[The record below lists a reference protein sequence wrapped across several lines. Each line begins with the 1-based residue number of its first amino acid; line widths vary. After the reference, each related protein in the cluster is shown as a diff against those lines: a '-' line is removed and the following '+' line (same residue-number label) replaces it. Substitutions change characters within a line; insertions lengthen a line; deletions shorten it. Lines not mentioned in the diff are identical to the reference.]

1 MDNPLQNA
9 YCHLHIVLVYYIN
22 LKNML
27 NKIIYFS
34 IKNKLVV
41 GLFTLALII
50 WGGYSLSKLPIDAV
64 PDITDNQVMVITVT
78 PTLAAQEVE
87 RLITFPVEQTMASI
101 PNIKEI
107 RSFSRFGLSLVTVVF
122 NEKVDIYWGRQQ
134 INERLNPAA
143 DQIPKGLGTP
153 EMAPVTTGLGEI
165 YQYVIHAKPGYEKK
179 YDAMELRTIQDWIVK
194 RQLLGTPGV
203 AEVSGFGGYVKQYE
217 IAVNPDKLNSMNV
230 SIDEIFT
237 GLEMNNQ
244 NTGGAYI
251 NKSPNAY
258 FIRSEGLVTSIE
270 DIEKIVI
277 KTNNNTPVLIRD
289 VATVQFGNSVRYG
302 AATRNGQGEI
312 VTGIVMMLKGANT
325 SEVINNV
332 KARIEQIKKTLPEGV
347 DIEPF
352 LDRKK
357 LVDNAIGTVTTNL
370 IEGALIV
377 IFILILF
384 LGNFRAGLV
393 VASVIPLSMLFAFS
407 MMNLFGVSGNLMSLG
422 AIDFGLIVDGA
433 VIIVE
438 SILHRLTSRNK
449 ELVNVGKL
457 SAQEMDEE
465 VYESTS
471 KIRNS
476 AAFGEIIILI
486 VYLPILALVGIEG
499 KMFGPMAQTVM
510 FAILGAFLLSLTYV
524 PMMSA
529 LFLSKKTTH
538 KRNFSDRM
546 MDFFQRGYNPLIR
559 SAIQNKILVV
569 SIAVGL
575 FAISV
580 FAFSRLGGEF
590 IPQLDE
596 GDFAVETRVL
606 TGSSI
611 DQIIDASTKAQKIIL
626 EKFPEVKQVVNKI
639 GSGEIPT
646 DPMPIEAGDM
656 MIILK
661 NKKEWTSATT
671 REELADTMQRAL
683 SVIPG
688 VTFGFQQPIQ
698 MRFNELITGAKQDV
712 VIKLYG
718 EDLDVLTEYAEKIGK
733 LIRPV
738 DGAED
743 LYVEEVTGLPQI
755 QIQFNRDRIAQYGL
769 NITDINRVI
778 KTAFAGEKAGLVY
791 EDERRF
797 DLVVRL
803 TKEDRSDLS
812 DVRGLFISTPT
823 GVQIPLEQVATVA
836 FKYGPNQIQRDNT
849 KRRITIGFNVRSRD
863 VQSIVKEIEQK
874 LEANIKLPA
883 GYYVTY
889 GGQFEHLQAANKRLS
904 IVVPAA
910 LFLILL
916 LLYFT
921 FGSIKESLLIF
932 TAIPLSAIGG
942 VFALLIRGMP
952 FSISAG
958 VGFIALFGVAVLNG
972 IVLIAEFNRL
982 KKEGVNDIVQRV
994 LKGTKVR
1001 LRPVLMT
1008 AAVASL
1014 GFLPMALSNS
1024 SGAEVQRPLA
1034 TVVIGGLITATFLT
1048 LVVLPVLY
1056 ILLEKKNKK
1065 NNIMKPSINK
1075 AFLLL
1080 FVCTIFIP
1088 TYSSAQNSPGTA
1100 LRVITLQES
1109 VDEALKNNGN
1119 IKTATYSIDRQRAL
1133 KRSAVNIDKTNIVIS
1148 QGQIN
1153 TINYDNSLN
1162 ISQRFEYPTVY
1173 KNQLRLAEERIKG
1186 SEYKLAVNQLDLA
1199 SHVKAVYQEFVYYIN
1214 KKQLLYTQDTLYN
1227 NLVKA
1232 STLRYK
1238 TGESTLLE
1246 KATSETA
1253 SFEVKNHIEQNEM
1266 NIAIAQQQLQVLLNT
1281 TDSVMVADTAIVKR
1295 EIQLPT
1301 DSTAIASNPILQYL
1315 HQQIEINKKE
1325 TDVQKAKRLPDFIV
1339 GYTNQSFRGIQNV
1352 NGVNENFTGLDRF
1365 NSFQIGVA
1373 IPLFP
1378 GGHKSKINASKV
1390 NEQIAAS
1397 NLEYE
1402 QTNLNGERIILIQQY
1417 LKEKSAIDYYE
1428 KRALPQADLIINN
1441 ASKAFKNGEIP
1452 YIQYQQSLATALKIK
1467 TDYVDAIYRFNKVII
1482 TIETILGIK

>member
-1 MDNPLQNA
+1 
-9 YCHLHIVLVYYIN
+9 
-22 LKNML
+22 ML
-27 NKIIYFS
+27 NKIIRFS
-34 IKNKLVV
+34 IKNKLFI

-50 WGGYSLSKLPIDAV
+50 WGSYSLSKLPIDAV

-101 PNIKEI
+101 PGIKEI
-107 RSFSRFGLSLVTVVF
+107 RSFSRFGLSLVTIVF
-122 NEKVDIYWGRQQ
+122 NESVNVYWARQQ
-134 INERLNPAA
+134 ISERLSLAA
-143 DQIPKGLGTP
+143 KQIPEGVGTP

-165 YQYVIHAKPGYEKK
+165 YQYVIHPKKGYEDK
-179 YDAMELRTIQDWIVK
+179 YNAMDLRTIQDWIVK
-194 RQLLGTPGV
+194 RQLIGTPGV

-237 GLEMNNQ
+237 ALEKNNQ

-258 FIRSEGLVTSIE
+258 FIRSEGLVTKIE
-270 DIEKIVI
+270 DLEKIVI
-277 KTNNNTPVLIRD
+277 KTNNNTPILVRD

-302 AATRNGQGEI
+302 AATRNGQGET
-312 VTGIVMMLKGANT
+312 VTGIVMMLKGANS

-384 LGNFRAGLV
+384 LGNLRAGLV
-393 VASVIPLSMLFAFS
+393 VASVIPLSMLFAIS

-438 SILHRLTSRNK
+438 SVLHRISLSK
-449 ELVNVGKL
+449 HHHAGKMKL
-457 SAQEMDEE
+457 EQSQMDEQ
-465 VYESTS
+465 VYESAG
-471 KIRNS
+471 KMMNS
-476 AAFGEIIILI
+476 AAFGQIIIFI

-529 LFLSKKTTH
+529 LILSKKTTH

-559 SAIQNKILVV
+559 SAIKNKILVV
-569 SIAVGL
+569 GIAIGL
-575 FAISV
+575 FAISL
-580 FAFSRLGGEF
+580 FAFSKLGGEF

-611 DQIIDASTKAQKIIL
+611 DQIIEASTKAQKIIL

-661 NKKEWTSATT
+661 DKKDWVSAST
-671 REELADTMQRAL
+671 REELADTMQKAL

-718 EDLDVLTEYAEKIGK
+718 EDLDVLTEYAGKIGK
-733 LIRPV
+733 LIKPI

-755 QIQFNRDRIAQYGL
+755 QIQFNRDKIAQYGL
-769 NITDINRVI
+769 NITDINKVI
-778 KTAFAGEKAGLVY
+778 KTAFAGETAGLVY
-791 EDERRF
+791 EGERRF
-797 DLVVRL
+797 DLVIRL
-803 TKEDRSDLS
+803 TKEDRKDLS
-812 DVRGLFISTPT
+812 DVRGLYISTPT
-823 GVQIPLEQVATVA
+823 GQQIPLEEVATVE
-836 FKYGPNQIQRDNT
+836 FKNGPNQIQRDNT

-863 VQSIVKEIEQK
+863 VQSIVKEIQHELDTK
-874 LEANIKLPA
+874 LKLPP
-883 GYYVTY
+883 GYYTTY

-910 LFLILL
+910 LLLILL

-921 FGSIKESLLIF
+921 FGSIKEGLLIF

-982 KKEGVNDIVQRV
+982 KKEGLTDIYERV

-1034 TVVIGGLITATFLT
+1034 TVVIGGLLTATFLT
-1048 LVVLPVLY
+1048 LIVLPVLY
-1056 ILLEKKNKK
+1056 ILFEKKKTTK
-1065 NNIMKPSINK
+1065 MKIPVNTTMI
-1075 AFLLL
+1075 FLLL
-1080 FVCTIFIP
+1080 FGSMLLPQI
-1088 TYSSAQNSPGTA
+1088 SSAQENIRK
-1100 LRVITLQES
+1100 LTLQQAIG
-1109 VDEALKNNGN
+1109 EAIKNNSS
-1119 IKTATYSIDRQRAL
+1119 IKTANYEIDLQKIL
-1133 KRSAVNIDKTNIVIS
+1133 KKGAVAIPKTDIMFS

-1153 TINYDNSLN
+1153 SINSDNYFN
-1162 ISQRFEYPTVY
+1162 VTQRFEFPSVY
-1173 KNQLRLAEERIKG
+1173 SNQ
-1186 SEYKLAVNQLDLA
+1186 SKLADVKINNSQQQLAVRENELVRQ
-1199 SHVKAVYQEFVYYIN
+1199 VKAAYYQLVYETA
-1214 KKQLLYTQDTLYN
+1214 KRKLLVEQDSLYSH
-1227 NLVKA
+1227 LVKA
-1232 STLRYK
+1232 SNLRYK
-1238 TGESTLLE
+1238 TGESNLLE
-1246 KATSETA
+1246 KTTSETQLM
-1253 SFEVKNHIEQNEM
+1253 EIKNKLLQNVAD
-1266 NIAIAQQQLQVLLNT
+1266 IAIAKAQLQTLLNT
-1281 TDSVMVADTAIVKR
+1281 KENISIADDELVKR
-1295 EIQLPT
+1295 EIEIPS
-1301 DSTAIASNPILQYL
+1301 DSNAVVQNPYL
-1315 HQQIEINKKE
+1315 KYLKQQIEVNKSE
-1325 TDVQKAKRLPDFIV
+1325 TKLQQSKRLPDFML
-1339 GYTNQSFRGIQNV
+1339 GYFNQSFVGEQTV
-1352 NGVNENFTGLDRF
+1352 TGVPQKFTRSDRF
-1365 NSFQIGVA
+1365 SGFQVGIA
-1373 IPLFP
+1373 IPILP
-1378 GGHKSKINASKV
+1378 GGYKAKINASKI
-1390 NEQIAAS
+1390 NEQIATS
-1397 NLEYE
+1397 NLEYQ
-1402 QTNLNGERIILIQQY
+1402 QTNMQGELQQLIQQY
-1417 LKEKSAIDYYE
+1417 YKYKAAMLYYE
-1428 KRALPQADLIINN
+1428 QTALPQTDLIIKN
-1441 ASKAFKNGEIP
+1441 AEKGFKSGEIA
-1452 YIQYQQSLATALKIK
+1452 YIQYLQSLSLAVKIK
-1467 TDYVDAIYRFNKVII
+1467 SDYLDNLYLYNHSVLL
-1482 TIETILGIK
+1482 IENLIGKK

>member
-1 MDNPLQNA
+1 
-9 YCHLHIVLVYYIN
+9 
-22 LKNML
+22 ML
-27 NKIIYFS
+27 NKIIHFS
-34 IKNKLVV
+34 IHNKLVI
-41 GLFTLALII
+41 GLFTLALIA
-50 WGGYSLSKLPIDAV
+50 WGSYSLTKLPIDAV

-101 PNIKEI
+101 PDIQEI
-107 RSFSRFGLSLVTVVF
+107 RSFSRFGLSLVTIVF
-122 NEKVDIYWGRQQ
+122 KEHVDIYWARQQ
-134 INERLNPAA
+134 IQERLTLAA
-143 DQIPKGLGTP
+143 SQIPEGIGTP

-165 YQYVIHAKPGYEKK
+165 YQYVIHPKPGYEKK

-217 IAVNPDKLNSMNV
+217 IAINPDRLHSMNV
-230 SIDEIFT
+230 TIDEIFT
-237 GLEMNNQ
+237 ALEKNNQ

-258 FIRSEGLVTSIE
+258 FIRSEGLITKLE
-270 DIEKIVI
+270 DISNIVI
-277 KTNNNTPVLIRD
+277 KVNNKVPVLVKD

-302 AATRNGQGEI
+302 AATRNGKGEI
-312 VTGIVMMLKGANT
+312 VTGIVMMLKGSNS

-357 LVDNAIGTVTTNL
+357 LVDNAISTVRTNL

-384 LGNFRAGLV
+384 LGNLRAGLV
-393 VASVIPLSMLFAFS
+393 VASVIPLSMLFAIS

-422 AIDFGLIVDGA
+422 AIDFGLIIDGA

-438 SILHRLTSRNK
+438 SVLHRITGNKMQKGGVAKLDQQQMDTQVQESASR
-449 ELVNVGKL
+449 
-457 SAQEMDEE
+457 MM
-465 VYESTS
+465 
-471 KIRNS
+471 NS
-476 AAFGEIIILI
+476 AAFGQVIIFI

-546 MDFFQRGYNPLIR
+546 MSFFQRLYKPLIN
-559 SAIQNKILVV
+559 SAIHHRGIVITIAIGIL
-569 SIAVGL
+569 AV
-575 FAISV
+575 AI

-626 EKFPEVKQVVNKI
+626 KNFPEVKQVVNKI

-656 MIILK
+656 MVILK
-661 NKKEWTSATT
+661 DKKDWVTAST

-718 EDLDVLTEYAEKIGK
+718 EDI
-733 LIRPV
+733 
-738 DGAED
+738 DGVED

-755 QIQFNRDRIAQYGL
+755 QIQFNRDKIAQYGL
-769 NITDINRVI
+769 NITDINKII
-778 KTAFAGEKAGLVY
+778 KSAFAGETAGLVY
-791 EDERRF
+791 EGEKRF
-797 DLVVRL
+797 DLVIRL
-803 TKEDRSDLS
+803 TKEDRKDLS
-812 DVRGLFISTPT
+812 DVRGLYISTPT
-823 GVQIPLEQVATVA
+823 GQQIPLEEVATVE
-836 FKYGPNQIQRDNT
+836 FKNGPNQIQRDDT
-849 KRRITIGFNVRSRD
+849 KRRITVGFNVRNRD
-863 VQSIVKEIEQK
+863 VQSIVTEIQQQLDAK
-874 LEANIKLPA
+874 LKLPP
-883 GYYVTY
+883 GYYTTY

-904 IVVPAA
+904 IAVPVA
-910 LFLILL
+910 LLLILL

-921 FGSIKESLLIF
+921 FNSIKESLLIF
-932 TAIPLSAIGG
+932 SAIPLAAIGG

-982 KKEGVNDIVQRV
+982 SKEGVTDIYERV
-994 LKGTKVR
+994 LKGTRVR
-1001 LRPVLMT
+1001 LRPVLLT
-1008 AAVASL
+1008 ATVASL

-1034 TVVIGGLITATFLT
+1034 TVVIGGLISATFLT
-1048 LVVLPVLY
+1048 LVVLPCLY
-1056 ILLEKKNKK
+1056 IAFEKKQKK
-1065 NNIMKPSINK
+1065 M
-1075 AFLLL
+1075 
-1080 FVCTIFIP
+1080 
-1088 TYSSAQNSPGTA
+1088 
-1100 LRVITLQES
+1100 
-1109 VDEALKNNGN
+1109 
-1119 IKTATYSIDRQRAL
+1119 
-1133 KRSAVNIDKTNIVIS
+1133 
-1148 QGQIN
+1148 
-1153 TINYDNSLN
+1153 LN
-1162 ISQRFEYPTVY
+1162 VE
-1173 KNQLRLAEERIKG
+1173 
-1186 SEYKLAVNQLDLA
+1186 
-1199 SHVKAVYQEFVYYIN
+1199 
-1214 KKQLLYTQDTLYN
+1214 
-1227 NLVKA
+1227 
-1232 STLRYK
+1232 
-1238 TGESTLLE
+1238 
-1246 KATSETA
+1246 
-1253 SFEVKNHIEQNEM
+1253 
-1266 NIAIAQQQLQVLLNT
+1266 
-1281 TDSVMVADTAIVKR
+1281 
-1295 EIQLPT
+1295 
-1301 DSTAIASNPILQYL
+1301 
-1315 HQQIEINKKE
+1315 
-1325 TDVQKAKRLPDFIV
+1325 
-1339 GYTNQSFRGIQNV
+1339 
-1352 NGVNENFTGLDRF
+1352 
-1365 NSFQIGVA
+1365 
-1373 IPLFP
+1373 
-1378 GGHKSKINASKV
+1378 
-1390 NEQIAAS
+1390 
-1397 NLEYE
+1397 
-1402 QTNLNGERIILIQQY
+1402 
-1417 LKEKSAIDYYE
+1417 
-1428 KRALPQADLIINN
+1428 
-1441 ASKAFKNGEIP
+1441 
-1452 YIQYQQSLATALKIK
+1452 
-1467 TDYVDAIYRFNKVII
+1467 
-1482 TIETILGIK
+1482 